1 MATGRPVAGP
11 ADTLVHNWIA
21 KLVSLHL
28 QMLSVTCE
36 QNLVPFFL
44 ANFPFFSQIF
54 TQIIL
59 LTGKE
64 GSRAAPLP
72 APGSRDGFMQQHGGC
87 WFSYRAPRS
96 WDPSPAQWHDSSS
109 QLENKHVI

>member
-36 QNLVPFFL
+36 QHLVPFFL
-44 ANFPFFSQIF
+44 ASLMCPSAL
-54 TQIIL
+54 TSPRVML
-59 LTGKE
+59 LIQMA
-64 GSRAAPLP
+64 SVVV
-72 APGSRDGFMQQHGGC
+72 Q
-87 WFSYRAPRS
+87 
-96 WDPSPAQWHDSSS
+96 
-109 QLENKHVI
+109 